1 MHVHDSAH
9 QKAKKISKAI
19 FETIVEV
26 AYEGIFVYQG
36 HRFFYVNPAFER
48 MLGYSAEELEDMG
61 FKDVLHESSSEL
73 MEKRFDALIRGEE
86 VRPRRLD
93 VIFRTKKGQ
102 ERIIS
107 LSTSAITL
115 VGGISATLNIARD
128 ITRRKG
134 MEQSL
139 ESTNKFLAGLIASS
153 SDAIVASDLKGRAL
167 IFNKAAEEIT
177 GYRAEDML
185 SHRNNIA
192 QFMVEGERD
201 RIMAILDQGTEE
213 NPRWVVSEETSIYHK
228 DGLLIPISISVSYLY
243 SEGKPVAAI
252 SVFRDLR
259 PLKKVEDKLKE
270 SEQKYRMLV
279 EKTQDGIF
287 VYQDHQFRYTNP
299 AFRDLLG
306 YTESETPHMGLKDIV
321 RPELAK
327 MIEARYDKRI
337 RGEKVPEQ
345 YEIALRSKDGQ
356 WRAFEITPSVIEYEG
371 RPGTQN
377 VIRDITQK
385 REAQK
390 ALRASEAK
398 YRATVEHTG
407 TAMMILNEDYTI
419 TFANKQLEKLS
430 GFTKEEIEGKMHW
443 TDVVHPDDVER
454 MKGYHKARRHG
465 DKDVPSQY
473 EFRFKDKAG
482 NIRDSFLTIGMIPGT
497 RQSIVSIMDITEIR
511 QMQKE
516 LEQTR
521 KMAILGE
528 MSAHVAHEVRNPL
541 QKIKT
546 GVELLSNS
554 LSLDERLSRQLD
566 GVKHGVDNL
575 EKFVT
580 QILEWTRSGELRLK
594 PHRISN
600 IIDGL
605 LFNLENTF
613 RQKEVKVQNSYDND
627 ADLVVVD
634 GIQLRQVFE
643 NIIENALDAMPHGG
657 SLTISTVVVPQ
668 YTFKRGNK
676 IFTCDAIEVRIKDS
690 GSGITKEDLE
700 RIFQPFFTKKAKGTG
715 LGLALVR
722 KVIDMHHGEVEAS
735 SDLGQGSEFVIRLP
749 HEQGESIS
757 LSSRENASVHSQP
770 KSEETRGREE
780 KDPACR

>member
-1 MHVHDSAH
+1 MHAHDAAH
-9 QKAKKISKAI
+9 LNAKKITKAI
-19 FETIVEV
+19 FQNMVEV

-48 MLGYSAEELEDMG
+48 MLGYSADELENMG
-61 FKDVLHESSSEL
+61 FADVLHESSSAL
-73 MEKRFDALIRGEE
+73 MEHRHDLLIKGKE
-86 VRPRRLD
+86 VRPRRMD
-93 VIFRTKKGQ
+93 VILQTRNGQ

-115 VGGISATLNIARD
+115 AGGIPATLNIARD

-153 SDAIVASDLKGRAL
+153 SDAIVASDLKGKAL

-177 GYRAEDML
+177 GYSAEDML
-185 SHRNNIA
+185 SYKTNIA
-192 QFMVEGERD
+192 QFMVEGERE
-201 RIMAILDQGTEE
+201 RIMAILDEGTEE
-213 NPRWVVSEETSIYHK
+213 NPRWVVSEETSVYHK
-228 DGLLIPISISVSYLY
+228 DGTLIPISISVSYLY

-259 PLKKVEDKLKE
+259 PLKKVQDKLRE
-270 SEQKYRMLV
+270 SEQKYRILV

-287 VYQDHQFRYTNP
+287 VYQDHFFKYTNP

-306 YTESETPHMGLKDIV
+306 YTEDETPGMGLKDIV
-321 RPELAK
+321 RPELAQ
-327 MIEARYDKRI
+327 MIEVRYDKRI

-345 YEIALRSKDGQ
+345 YEIALCSKDSQ

-371 RPGTQN
+371 RPATQN

-398 YRATVEHTG
+398 YRTTVEHTG
-407 TAMMILNEDYTI
+407 TAMMILDEDYTI
-419 TFANKQLEKLS
+419 IFANNQLEKLS
-430 GFTKEEIEGKMHW
+430 GYTKEEIEGKMHW
-443 TDVVHPDDVER
+443 TDVVHPDDIDR
-454 MKGYHKARRHG
+454 MKVYHKARRQG

-473 EFRFKDKAG
+473 EFRFVDKAG
-482 NIRDSFLTIGMIPGT
+482 TTKESFLTIGMIPGT
-497 RQSIVSIMDITEIR
+497 RQSIVSIMDITEVK
-511 QMQKE
+511 QMQRE
-516 LEQTR
+516 LEQAR

-546 GVELLSNS
+546 GVELLSAS
-554 LSLDERLSRQLD
+554 LSVDERQRRQLD

-580 QILEWTRSGELRLK
+580 QILEWTRSGELRPR

-605 LFNLENTF
+605 LFNLKDTF
-613 RQKEVKVQNSYDND
+613 DQKEVKVQVSYDSE
-627 ADLVVVD
+627 ADMVIVD

-643 NIIENALDAMPHGG
+643 NIIANALDAMPHGG
-657 SLTISTVVVPQ
+657 SLNISTIMVPQ
-668 YTFKRGNK
+668 YTFRRGK
-676 IFTCDAIEVRIKDS
+676 ETFTCDASEIRIKDT
-690 GSGITKEDLE
+690 GCGIAKEDLE

-722 KVIDMHHGEVEAS
+722 KVIDMHRGEVEAS
-735 SDLGQGSEFVIRLP
+735 SGFAQGSAFTIRLP
-749 HEQGESIS
+749 HGQDGSMRIS
-757 LSSRENASVHSQP
+757 NREAASAHGQP
-770 KSEETRGREE
+770 KKEDRRGRQK
-780 KDPACR
+780 KDPARR

>member
-1 MHVHDSAH
+1 MHAHDAH
-9 QKAKKISKAI
+9 HQTAKKITKAI
-19 FETIVEV
+19 FQTMVEE

-36 HRFFYVNPAFER
+36 HRFYYVNPAFER
-48 MLGYSAEELEDMG
+48 MLGYSAESIEKMG
-61 FKDVLHESSSEL
+61 FKDVLHESSSAL
-73 MEKRFDALIRGEE
+73 MEERYTALTKGQE

-93 VIFRTKKGQ
+93 VIIKTKTGQ

-107 LSTSAITL
+107 VSTSRITL
-115 VGGISATLNIARD
+115 AGGIPATLNITRD

-139 ESTNKFLAGLIASS
+139 ESTNKFLSGLIASS

-177 GYRAEDML
+177 GYSAENML
-185 SHRNNIA
+185 NHRTNIT
-192 QFMVEGERD
+192 QFLVPGERD
-201 RIMAILDQGTEE
+201 RILAILDKGTEE
-213 NPRWVVSEETSIYHK
+213 NPQWVVSEETLVYHK
-228 DGLLIPISISVSYLY
+228 DGTLVPISLSISYLY
-243 SEGKPVAAI
+243 SEGRPVAAI

-259 PLKKVEDKLKE
+259 PMKKVEDKLRE

-287 VYQDHQFRYTNP
+287 VYQDHCFRYTNP
-299 AFRDLLG
+299 AFRELLG
-306 YTESETPHMGLKDIV
+306 YSEEELAGMGLKDIV
-321 RPELAK
+321 RPELSL
-327 MIEARYDKRI
+327 MIEARYAKRI
-337 RGEKVPEQ
+337 RGEKVPVQ

-356 WRAFEITPSVIEYEG
+356 WRAFEITPSVIDYEG
-371 RPGTQN
+371 RLATQN

-407 TAMMILNEDYTI
+407 TAMMILDEDYMV
-419 TFANKQLEKLS
+419 TFANNQLEKLS
-430 GFTKEEIEGKMHW
+430 GYTKEEIEGKMPW
-443 TDVVHPDDVER
+443 TAVVHPDDIER
-454 MKGYHKARRHG
+454 MKGYHRARRLG

-473 EFRFKDKAG
+473 EFRFMDKSG
-482 NIRDSFLTIGMIPGT
+482 KVRDSFLTIGMIPGT
-497 RQSIVSIMDITEIR
+497 KQSIVSIMDITEIK

-516 LEQTR
+516 LEQSR

-546 GVELLSNS
+546 GVELLSGS
-554 LSLDERLSRQLD
+554 LALDERHRRQLD

-580 QILEWTRSGELRLK
+580 QILEWTRSGELRPR

-605 LFNLENTF
+605 LFNLQETF
-613 RQKEVKVQNSYDND
+613 RLKGVKVEATYDAQ
-627 ADLVVVD
+627 ADMVVAD

-643 NIIENALDAMPHGG
+643 NIIENALDAMPEGG
-657 SLTISTVVVPQ
+657 DLLITTSLIAGH
-668 YTFKRGNK
+668 TFQIQKE
-676 IFTCDAIEVRIKDS
+676 TLVCDASEIRIQDS
-690 GSGITKEDLE
+690 GSGIDRDDLE

-715 LGLALVR
+715 LGLALVK
-722 KVIDMHHGEVEAS
+722 KVIDMHMGEVEAS
-735 SDLGQGSEFVIRLP
+735 SVMGKGSEFIIRIP
-749 HEQGESIS
+749 HSPGGPIRS
-757 LSSRENASVHSQP
+757 H
-770 KSEETRGREE
+770 GRANPPEG
-780 KDPACR
+780 ARH